1 MKYLQLLVFFFLT
14 LVLFSCS
21 EKQETTEQAVDELV
35 PTIEAPLAEY
45 NYNPSATEVK
55 WTAFKH
61 SKKVP
66 VNGKFDSVVVTGFI
80 PSSKFS
86 ESLIGVSMELFTA
99 STNTN
104 DKARDLKIITSF
116 FGSLLNNVSLKATI
130 LSADGDVSG
139 DGVLIIDMNGVQKE
153 QVFAWRV
160 DEYDELFM
168 KTAINVLDWDGE
180 AALNTL
186 NKVCEA
192 KHTGPEDTESILW
205 PDVEVIVISKL
216 DKTAL

>member
-21 EKQETTEQAVDELV
+21 EKQETTEQAVDEIA
-35 PTIEAPLAEY
+35 PIIDAPLEEY

-66 VNGKFDSVVVTGFI
+66 VNGKFDSVVVAGFI

-116 FGSLLNNVSLKATI
+116 FGSLLNNVSLKATV
-130 LSADGDVSG
+130 LSANGDVSG
-139 DGVLIIDMNGVQKE
+139 DGVLLIDMNGVQKE
-153 QVFAWRV
+153 QAFTWSV
-160 DEYDELFM
+160 DESDELFI
-168 KTAINVLDWDGE
+168 KTAINVLDRNGE
-180 AALNTL
+180 TALTAL

-192 KHTGPEDTESILW
+192 KHTGPEDTESVLW
-205 PDVEVIVISKL
+205 PDVEVIVLSSL
-216 DKTAL
+216 DKTVL

>member
-1 MKYLQLLVFFFLT
+1 MKNLSLLVCFFLT
-14 LVLFSCS
+14 LILFSCS
-21 EKQETTEQAVDELV
+21 ENQETTQQADSELESA
-35 PTIEAPLAEY
+35 TEAPLEEY

-66 VNGKFDSVVVTGFI
+66 VNGKFDSVVVNGFI
-80 PSSKFS
+80 PSSEFS

-116 FGSLLNNVSLKATI
+116 FGVLLNNISLKATI
-130 LSADGDVSG
+130 LSANGDVSG
-139 DGVLIIDMNGVQKE
+139 DGVLLIDMNGVQKG
-153 QVFAWRV
+153 QSFTWSV
-160 DEYDELFM
+160 DESDELFM
-168 KTAINVLDWDGE
+168 KTTLNVLDWNGE
-180 AALNTL
+180 AALNAL

-192 KHTGPEDTESILW
+192 KHTGPEDTESVLW
-205 PDVEVIVISKL
+205 PDVEVIVLSRL
-216 DKTAL
+216 DKTVL